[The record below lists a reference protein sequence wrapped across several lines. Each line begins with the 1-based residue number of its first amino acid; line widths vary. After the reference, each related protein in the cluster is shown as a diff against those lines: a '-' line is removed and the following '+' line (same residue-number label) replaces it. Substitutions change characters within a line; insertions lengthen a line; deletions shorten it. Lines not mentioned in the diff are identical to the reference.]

1 MNAALF
7 GPALVAAPSQR
18 VIGSA
23 DTSGKLRAE
32 RYGADR
38 VYTLTYSG
46 KDAAGNT
53 SSPCTTTVRVPKG

>member
-1 MNAALF
+1 M
-7 GPALVAAPSQR
+7 AAPSQR